1 MKIARF
7 AAIVGIAVGGAL
19 GLSAASA
26 SAAPF
31 GAGAAPFAAAMDHV
45 EQAQYGPPPGYYR
58 RRGPPPRRYDP
69 RPRRYQPR
77 LICETRWER
86 VRTPWG
92 WERRPRQ
99 VCFRR

>member
-1 MKIARF
+1 MKIARL
-7 AAIVGIAVGGAL
+7 AAIIGLVAGGAF

-31 GAGAAPFAAAMDHV
+31 AAGAAPFAAAMDLT
-45 EQAQYGPPPGYYR
+45 EQAQYGPPPGYR
-58 RRGPPPRRYDP
+58 RRGPPPRRYGP
-69 RPRRYQPR
+69 PPRRYQPR
-77 LICETRWER
+77 VVCETRWQR

-92 WERRPRQ
+92 WERRPVR